1 LIFEQE
7 TISFEILDVFSLN
20 QENVKMT
27 NSGRN
32 FDAIS
37 FRYDADTV
45 VETGRKQI
53 EFKKNSVGFFPANV
67 DYTRI
72 SRKDDLI
79 VIHFNSL
86 SYHSKDIEYFYP
98 ENHEKL
104 SELFKKIA
112 WCWSQK
118 SASYKHKASAIM
130 YEIFALCYEEN
141 KQEKF
146 NSKIKASVDY
156 INNNYLNPDFSLSDA
171 VKKSFMSEVYFRK
184 LFKGEF
190 NTSPK
195 KYIIAAKIKHAVSL
209 INSGLYTLKE
219 IATLCGYTDYKYFSV
234 EFKKMTGKSPSE
246 YTYCFT
252 LPHNE

>member
-1 LIFEQE
+1 MIFEQE

-20 QENVKMT
+20 QENVKLT

-53 EFKKNSVGFFPANV
+53 EFKKDSVGFFPANV

-72 SRKDDLI
+72 SKKDDLI

-98 ENHEKL
+98 ENHEKM

-112 WCWSQK
+112 LCWSKK
-118 SASYKHKASAIM
+118 SVSYKHKASAIL

-141 KQEKF
+141 TRNLT
-146 NSKIKASVDY
+146 NSKIAESVKY
-156 INNNYLNPDFSLSDA
+156 IQKNCLNPDFSLIEA
-171 VKKSFMSEVYFRK
+171 AKKSFISDVYFRK
-184 LFKGEF
+184 LFKREF
-190 NTSPK
+190 NISPK
-195 KYIIAAKIKHAVSL
+195 KYVIETRIKHAVSL

-219 IATLCGYTDYKYFSV
+219 IAPLCGYTDYKYFSV
-234 EFKKMTGKSPSE
+234 EFKKIMGKSPSE
-246 YTYCFT
+246 YTYYFV